1 MIPGIDVSHYQ
12 GTIDWPK
19 VKAAGIQFA
28 YIKATQGASFVDPK
42 LAENVEG
49 AAAVEIPIGLYHLFV
64 ANSGEEQEQN
74 WLKATRQY
82 PAQLPAWLDVE
93 PGAVTQETAQQVLE
107 LLNGGF
113 FVRRDCVYCDPSTAS
128 VYLQDTSFSA
138 YPLAL
143 AYYSDAISPD
153 IVPKPWAEL
162 LFWQHSCVGLVD
174 GISTSVDL
182 DLFNGDAE
190 AFQAIL
196 RTT

>member
-12 GTIDWPK
+12 GTIDWAK

-93 PGAVTQETAQQVLE
+93 PGAVTSDEAADQVLD
-107 LLNGGF
+107 LLEAGF
-113 FVRRDCVYCDPSTAS
+113 FVSRDCVYCDPSTAT
-128 VYLQDTSFSA
+128 VYLQDPWFGT
-138 YPLAL
+138 YKLAL
-143 AYYSDAISPD
+143 AQYADAPNIPA
-153 IVPKPWAEL
+153 PWTTWQ
-162 LFWQHSCVGLVD
+162 FWQHSCTGQVD
-174 GISTSVDL
+174 GILTSVDL
-182 DLFNGDAE
+182 DWFNGDAE
-190 AFQAIL
+190 AFRAIL
-196 RTT
+196 RTP